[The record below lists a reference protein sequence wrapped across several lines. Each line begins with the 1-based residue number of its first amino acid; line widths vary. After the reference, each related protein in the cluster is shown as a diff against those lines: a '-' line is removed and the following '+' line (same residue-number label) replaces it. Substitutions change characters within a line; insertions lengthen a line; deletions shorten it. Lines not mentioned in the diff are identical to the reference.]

1 MLDPGRVAALRIVA
15 GLSLGL
21 IGNASGRTHWVEE
34 KCRSEAFSIS
44 RLGGSR
50 WRLRR
55 TRCAMGFECQSE
67 IESRD
72 GGLAESR
79 ESAAGMVEEAG
90 SKRIGNPQR
99 RLFW

>member
-21 IGNASGRTHWVEE
+21 IGKASGRTHWVEE
-34 KCRSEAFSIS
+34 KCRSEAVSIS

-55 TRCAMGFECQSE
+55 TRCAMGFEWQSE

-72 GGLAESR
+72 GALAESR
-79 ESAAGMVEEAG
+79 ERPVGRVEEG
-90 SKRIGNPQR
+90 EIKRIGNPQR
-99 RLFW
+99 RL